1 MASASE
7 FSAQEEQKVLLK
19 QSAQWTDEKNFQA
32 EVCLELSVLIELY
45 AEITKSGNI
54 ISEQQNAQTGQNE
67 QAVETE
73 QLDEDGYMN
82 EKVQAEEEMQLEE
95 NVPSGDEDVYD
106 EDTHEED
113 VYGEE
118 DIYLKEN
125 DQAGENGQAEEHKQP
140 EEEGQGT
147 NDGQNPESSQQVSDV
162 RYFLTAYISEY
173 FQVEETGL
181 KYDMQAESVKIQ
193 NQKGQ
198 ETEIT
203 KLTCEVP
210 VKDAQADT
218 LRLKIPDSMRENEEF
233 PSILIDM
240 IKAGEASGS
249 LENSLTRMAIQFE
262 KDAKLKGVVKKAMMY
277 PIVLIFV
284 MIGVIVVMLTFV
296 IPSFMTM
303 FEDLDSE
310 LPVTT
315 RAILAM
321 SDSVK
326 GYWYVY
332 LIVVIGIVVGVKLY
346 GNTEN
351 GRHNL
356 DKLKLKIPV
365 FGLLQTKSA
374 CASFART
381 MSTLLQAGMPM
392 IDALE
397 ISASTMKNVLYYDAL
412 EKVKSGVSLGLPLS
426 NQLRTSGLFPPMVVH
441 MVGIGEETG
450 NVEEMLTNS
459 AVYYEEEVEV
469 QTQTL
474 TSLMEPI
481 IIVLMAFV
489 VVLLILAIYQPMI
502 QLYNTLGSQG

>member
-1 MASASE
+1 METFSYKAVDASGKDVKGAIEAESKDEAARKIKEQGFTPISIGKQGALDKDVNLSFFGPKKIPARDMSVFCRQFASI
-7 FSAQEEQKVLLK
+7 LK
-19 QSAQWTDEKNFQA
+19 AGVSVINA
-32 EVCLELSVLIELY
+32 LEML
-45 AEITKSGNI
+45 
-54 ISEQQNAQTGQNE
+54 SEQ
-67 QAVETE
+67 TE
-73 QLDEDGYMN
+73 N
-82 EKVQAEEEMQLEE
+82 KR
-95 NVPSGDEDVYD
+95 
-106 EDTHEED
+106 
-113 VYGEE
+113 
-118 DIYLKEN
+118 LKEAIERT
-125 DQAGENGQAEEHKQP
+125 QSSVEKGENL
-140 EEEGQGT
+140 
-147 NDGQNPESSQQVSDV
+147 S
-162 RYFLTAYISEY
+162 
-173 FQVEETGL
+173 
-181 KYDMQAESVKIQ
+181 
-193 NQKGQ
+193 
-198 ETEIT
+198 
-203 KLTCEVP
+203 
-210 VKDAQADT
+210 
-218 LRLKIPDSMRENEEF
+218 DSMRENEEF
-233 PSILIDM
+233 PSILVDM

-284 MIGVIVVMLTFV
+284 MIVMLTFV

-315 RAILAM
+315 RMILAM
-321 SDSVK
+321 SNSVK